1 MEMGMSE
8 SSAKPSWP
16 GRVAPAVVV
25 IAVGVVFLL
34 NNLGIE
40 IPILDHDNWW
50 AWLILVG
57 ALSPLS
63 CAVER
68 YRRIGHVDSKVLH
81 SLLASLA
88 VVMVALM
95 FILQL
100 SWAQWWPL
108 FVIYGGLSMMTRER
122 SGKSEGLAG

>member
-1 MEMGMSE
+1 MGMSE

-100 SWAQWWPL
+100 SWAQWLPL

>member
-1 MEMGMSE
+1 MGMSE

-95 FILQL
+95 FVLQL

-108 FVIYGGLSMMTRER
+108 FVIYGGLSMMTREQ